1 MCVPIAQS
9 SFRYFPQ
16 PLPLL
21 PLFHYYSRRVNPW
34 RLPSNIICAMFGSV
48 GSLQNQRLSE
58 SNQTNSFAIDS
69 HTHTT
74 HLHTQRECAT
84 NPQLIIYGFC
94 LLDSYIF
101 QGKLWQDCLCV
112 RACVCVYV
120 LVLVWHSLC
129 LLLWS
134 HQPRQTA
141 IPPLSPSP
149 SFSSFCLKWF

>member
-21 PLFHYYSRRVNPW
+21 PLFHYYSRRGNPW

-69 HTHTT
+69 HTHTPHTYT
-74 HLHTQRECAT
+74 HTARVCYKSAA
-84 NPQLIIYGFC
+84 NNIR
-94 LLDSYIF
+94 LLFIRF
-101 QGKLWQDCLCV
+101 IHFPRQVVTRLPVC
-112 RACVCVYV
+112 ACVCVSTCLY
-120 LVLVWHSLC
+120 WCGTHYACFYGRTSHGRPPSHSV
-129 LLLWS
+129 S
-134 HQPRQTA
+134 
-141 IPPLSPSP
+141 LSQ
-149 SFSSFCLKWF
+149 FL

>member
-9 SFRYFPQ
+9 SFLYFPL

-21 PLFHYYSRRVNPW
+21 LLPLYYSRRVNPW

-69 HTHTT
+69 HTHT
-74 HLHTQRECAT
+74 LAQLECAT

-101 QGKLWQDCLCV
+101 QGKLWHDCLCV
-112 RACVCVYV
+112 RACVSTCLYWCGTHYACFYGRTSHGRTHPPSV
-120 LVLVWHSLC
+120 SL
-129 LLLWS
+129 S
-134 HQPRQTA
+134 HF
-141 IPPLSPSP
+141 L
-149 SFSSFCLKWF
+149 

>member
-69 HTHTT
+69 HTHSTLT
-74 HLHTQRECAT
+74 HTQRECAT

-112 RACVCVYV
+112 RACVCLRACIGVALIMLAFMV
-120 LVLVWHSLC
+120 A
-129 LLLWS
+129 
-134 HQPRQTA
+134 PATA
-141 IPPLSPSP
+141 DRHPTLSPSP